1 MSLDEFGGPARGSS
15 QFIVTKR
22 AAMSQFEDLAIAA
35 NIEERME
42 RAGLVFSQALSSN
55 RIFLAAKN
63 GGSRVDFLP

>member
-1 MSLDEFGGPARGSS
+1 
-15 QFIVTKR
+15 
-22 AAMSQFEDLAIAA
+22 MSQFEDLAIAA

>member
-1 MSLDEFGGPARGSS
+1 
-15 QFIVTKR
+15 
-22 AAMSQFEDLAIAA
+22 MSQFEDLAIAA

-42 RAGLVFSQALSSN
+42 QAGLVFSQTLSSN